1 MNRLGRTICFGFGVA
16 SLALPVHAGQM
27 ANTAIGSPAEALA
40 ERHIARV
47 HYRLAQIEV
56 QRRQMIATL
65 RLEASQRLE
74 EQRASARLARDRL
87 RDFATLTPRPGG

>member
-1 MNRLGRTICFGFGVA
+1 MNRLPSTICFVFGLA
-16 SLALPVHAGQM
+16 SLALPARAEQM
-27 ANTAIGSPAEALA
+27 ANTVIGSPAEALA
-40 ERHIARV
+40 ERHIALA

-56 QRRQMIATL
+56 QRRHLIATL
-65 RLEASQRLE
+65 RLQASRRFE